1 MGNKESSRWRGY
13 TPKPLIEDS
22 HRVDFCRQPWRAIL
36 ESPVASAGQLVW
48 ADSSGKRT
56 GAVEF
61 ELGRIEENRER
72 VLTLTDQGSDPVAVR
87 LKEVKVGFDGRRWHS
102 QCPLDCGRRSRT
114 LFIASDATVGCRDC
128 LGLVYRS
135 SRKSDSRVG
144 ACRRDPAKFLEE
156 RSRLTSFQSLLV
168 TDSILH
174 KAEKL
179 GFRIEATQPV
189 RTPAG

>member
-13 TPKPLIEDS
+13 TPKPLVEDT
-22 HRVDFCRQPWRAIL
+22 RRLDFNTPSWRAIL
-36 ESPVASAGQLVW
+36 EGFAPASGQLVW
-48 ADSSGKRT
+48 ANSSGEST
-56 GAVEF
+56 GTVEF

-72 VLTLTDQGSDPVAVR
+72 VLTLTDQGSDPVIVK
-87 LKEVKVGFDGRRWHS
+87 LKETKVGLDTRWHS

-114 LFIASDATVGCRDC
+114 LFLTSDGEVGCRTC
-128 LGLVYRS
+128 LGLLYRA

-156 RSRLTSFQSLLV
+156 RSRLTTFQSLLV
-168 TDSILH
+168 TDSILR

-179 GFRIEATQPV
+179 GFHIEATQPV